1 MTHKQKSFY
10 KSLILTILGIFFWF
24 GGFISAIVF
33 GFVFKNEIAV
43 VICIGASL
51 IGLIVFILD
60 DNLTVILQ
68 LHFQTFPTVTFPA
81 NVEQKHWLG
90 HTLYFVES

>member
-1 MTHKQKSFY
+1 MTHKQKSYY
-10 KSLILTILGIFFWF
+10 KSLVLTILSIFLWF

-33 GFVFKNEIAV
+33 GYVFNNVIAV

-60 DNLTVILQ
+60 DNLTVIFQ
-68 LHFQTFPTVTFPA
+68 LHFLSFF
-81 NVEQKHWLG
+81 
-90 HTLYFVES
+90 